1 MPDIRSLIEKP
12 YFLPDLTGFENL
24 KLLADIQKK
33 TGVEEINNALKQ
45 VNLYEEKDKKYS
57 KYSLGMKQDLGLAQV
72 FMEDP
77 KVLILDEP
85 FNGVEKKTV
94 EKLRKY
100 LLSLKKENKI
110 IIIAT
115 HIADDITELADMVYK
130 FDDMNLE
137 EVKK

>member
-100 LLSLKKENKI
+100 LLSLKK
-110 IIIAT
+110 
-115 HIADDITELADMVYK
+115 
-130 FDDMNLE
+130 
-137 EVKK
+137 